1 MYKRYIGHGN
11 TVKEALMFC
20 KINRLAYTKKI
31 KKHDITSRTN
41 IILMDTI
48 NDESAS
54 NMEKILLF
62 AYFYSIKKDDDLGE
76 SEYKYYNKLIIAF
89 GKEKLNLILKNFSSS
104 SSCVGVKQA
113 DKKFRIIYFTK

>member
-11 TVKEALMFC
+11 TVNEALMFC
-20 KINRLAYTKKI
+20 KINRLAFTKKI
-31 KKHDITSRTN
+31 KKHDITSRTT

-48 NDESAS
+48 NNETAS

-62 AYFYSIKKDDDLGE
+62 AYFYSIKKDDDLGA
-76 SEYKYYNKLIIAF
+76 SEYKYYKKLLISF
-89 GKEKLNLILKNFSSS
+89 GKEKLTRIFTNFSSS
-104 SSCVGVKQA
+104 SSCVGIKQD